1 MDLPQSASPIWVSEH
16 GAVGDRQEVAVP
28 KVLVPLKTDGWRL
41 GIAQAVG
48 QTVLASTLLSTL
60 GKFAP

>member
-1 MDLPQSASPIWVSEH
+1 MDLPQSSSSIWVSEH

-28 KVLVPLKTDGWRL
+28 KVLSLKTDGRRL
-41 GIAQAVG
+41 AIAQAVG

-60 GKFAP
+60 GKVAP